1 MPACPE
7 CRPRLRTG
15 LGLALALASSQAAAW
30 ENNHI
35 HMLIGERPIGMA
47 GAYTGV
53 SDDPSGLFYN
63 PAGIVYGH
71 APNLSASVNSW
82 QQTRTTYQDAF
93 GGSDWDRE
101 SSDLL
106 PNFFGTTQPLGSL
119 TVGFSYA
126 VTRAVN
132 EDQSQYFPGV
142 QTREGVIDFTI
153 NVDNQDTVN
162 KIGPSAALKLTDGL
176 SAGITLYG
184 HSRDRKT
191 IVNQVARYRDG
202 DAVWENL
209 YVTRSEVGVEPV
221 LGLMWEVADRLS
233 LGLSART
240 TEVLSSETERQPTC
254 YSKEDFE
261 GGICETG
268 SLTHQPP
275 QTSSPRTTYPWEARL
290 GAAWFASRNL
300 LIASDVTLYGAS
312 GEDKEATWN
321 AALGTEYYW
330 SSSWALRAGFYTN
343 HSFSPELVEG
353 RANQPE
359 RIDYYGGTFGI
370 SRYSRNSSV
379 SVGLTH
385 AVGQGKAQIVAGDPD
400 IQDVQ
405 ASATTLFLG
414 TSYSY

>member
-7 CRPRLRTG
+7 RRPRLRTG
-15 LGLALALASSQAAAW
+15 LGLVLALAGSQAAAW

-82 QQTRTTYQDAF
+82 QQTNTTYQDAF
-93 GGSDWDRE
+93 GGGDWERQ

-106 PNFFGTTQPLGSL
+106 PNFFGTTQPLGPL

-132 EDQSQYFPGV
+132 EDQSQYFTGV
-142 QTREGVIDFTI
+142 PTGDGVIDFTI

-162 KIGPSAALKLTDGL
+162 KIGPSAALELADGL
-176 SAGITLYG
+176 SAGVTLYG

-191 IVNQVARYRDG
+191 IINQVARYRNG
-202 DAVWENL
+202 DAVWENS
-209 YVTRSEVGVEPV
+209 YVTRSELGVEPV
-221 LGLMWEVADRLS
+221 LGLMWEAAERISV
-233 LGLSART
+233 GLTART
-240 TEVLSSETERQPTC
+240 TEVLTSETESQPTC
-254 YSKEDFE
+254 LSEGDFD
-261 GGICETG
+261 GGICQPD

-275 QTSSPRTTYPWEARL
+275 QTTSPRQTYPWEARL
-290 GAAWFASRNL
+290 GVAWFASRDL
-300 LIASDVTLYGAS
+300 LLATDLSLYTESGA
-312 GEDKEATWN
+312 DKEATWN
-321 AALGTEYYW
+321 AAVGTEYYW

-385 AVGQGKAQIVAGDPD
+385 AVGTGEAQIVAGDTG
-400 IQDVQ
+400 IQDVE

-414 TSYSY
+414 TSYAY

>member
-1 MPACPE
+1 MPVCPDPS
-7 CRPRLRTG
+7 PRYLRAG
-15 LGLALALASSQAAAW
+15 LGLVLVLAAGQATAW

-35 HMLIGERPIGMA
+35 HMLIGERPIGMG
-47 GAYTGV
+47 GAYAGV

-82 QQTRTTYQDAF
+82 QQTQTTYKNAF
-93 GGSDWDRE
+93 GGGDWDRQ

-106 PNFFGTTQPLGSL
+106 PNFFGTTQPLGPL

-132 EDQSQYFPGV
+132 EDQSQYFQGV
-142 QTREGVIDFTI
+142 PTGSGVIDFTI

-162 KIGPSAALKLTDGL
+162 KIGPSAALEIADGL
-176 SAGITLYG
+176 SAGATLYG

-191 IVNQVARYRDG
+191 IINQVARYQNG

-209 YVTRSEVGVEPV
+209 YVTQSEVGVEPV
-221 LGLMWEVADRLS
+221 LGLMWEAAQRLS
-233 LGLSART
+233 IGVSART
-240 TEVLSSETERQPTC
+240 TQVLSSETERQPTC
-254 YSKEDFE
+254 YSSDEDFD
-261 GGICETG
+261 GGICNPGE
-268 SLTHQPP
+268 LAHEPP
-275 QTSSPRTTYPWEARL
+275 RTSSPRYA
-290 GAAWFASRNL
+290 
-300 LIASDVTLYGAS
+300 AS
-312 GEDKEATWN
+312 GDEKESIWN

-330 SSSWALRAGFYTN
+330 SSRWALRAGFYTN

-353 RANQPE
+353 LINQPE

-379 SVGLTH
+379 TVGLTH
-385 AVGQGKAQIVAGDPD
+385 AAGTGKAQIVAGDPD